1 MTGTVNKVILIG
13 RLGSDPEI
21 RVSQDGNK
29 LAKFSIATS
38 ETWNDKTTNE
48 KKEKTEWHRIVIF
61 SKGLAE
67 IIEKYVKKGSLVY
80 IEGQLRTNK
89 YTDQAGIEKYSTEIH
104 LTNYNSEFRMLDSKN
119 DTQSLSSPNVDNSS
133 PTKSTNKDLETF
145 DIEDDVPF

>member
-67 IIEKYVKKGSLVY
+67 IVEKYVKKGSLVY

-104 LTNYNSEFRMLDSKN
+104 LTNFNSEFRMLDSKN